1 MWGRNVHDGISK
13 FLQFQ
18 LTVNV
23 AAIAVAFLGAV
34 ILTTSPLTAVQLLWV
49 NLIMDS
55 FASLALSTEP
65 PTKALL
71 KRAPADKNKS
81 LLTRRIFRFILG
93 GAFYQVVVLLMIIFK
108 GEWFY
113 IKDDDNQWK
122 NLTAGEPS

>member
-34 ILTTSPLTAVQLLWV
+34 ILSESPLTAVQLLWV

-65 PTKALL
+65 PTEELL
-71 KRAPADKNKS
+71 TRQPVNKNKS
-81 LLTRRIFRFILG
+81 LLTRRLWRFILG
-93 GAFYQVVVLLMIIFK
+93 GAFYQIIVLLLILFRPELFFITQKHNK
-108 GEWFY
+108 G
-113 IKDDDNQWK
+113 Q
-122 NLTAGEPS
+122 P